1 MELCIWLLLDIRTQA
16 GEKNRE
22 APKDPRSTV
31 VSGSK
36 RLKTGRE
43 LDAQLIEQAR
53 VGDRQAFARLIEANY
68 DFIHAVAWRWCGNA
82 ADAEDISQDV
92 CIKLG
97 AAIRGFRGTSRF
109 RTWLYALTLNAA
121 RDHRRKMSREA
132 NRIGALAAEPVTDSN
147 SDDELS
153 ADLWLAVRQLPDKQ
167 CDAVLLVYG
176 EGLSHSEAADIIGCS
191 ESTISWHV
199 HEARKRLKS
208 VFGRQ
213 EV

>member
-1 MELCIWLLLDIRTQA
+1 M
-16 GEKNRE
+16 
-22 APKDPRSTV
+22 
-31 VSGSK
+31 
-36 RLKTGRE
+36 
-43 LDAQLIEQAR
+43 DAQLIEQAR
-53 VGDRQAFARLIEANY
+53 TGNRDAFARLVEANY

-97 AAIRGFRGTSRF
+97 GAIRGFRGTSRF
-109 RTWLYALTLNAA
+109 RTWLYTLTLNAA
-121 RDHRRKMSREA
+121 RDHRRRISREVGRLTA
-132 NRIGALAAEPVTDSN
+132 FAAEPPADAGADDDL
-147 SDDELS
+147 SDD
-153 ADLWLAVRQLPDKQ
+153 LWVAVRGLPDKQ

-176 EGLSHSEAADIIGCS
+176 EGLSHSEAADVMGCS